1 MPNITT
7 GIGQYCVFHG
17 YIHNEEY
24 LVCDF
29 CNDGGI
35 FCRHL
40 LTETHEREQFD
51 YPIVGVSDP
60 KMNWYEQGHFR
71 QLFEQ

>member
-7 GIGQYCVFHG
+7 RVDQYCI
-17 YIHNEEY
+17 IHADTHDDEY

-35 FCRHL
+35 MLRA
-40 LTETHEREQFD
+40 
-51 YPIVGVSDP
+51 
-60 KMNWYEQGHFR
+60 YEDIIEVNKNQD
-71 QLFEQ
+71 